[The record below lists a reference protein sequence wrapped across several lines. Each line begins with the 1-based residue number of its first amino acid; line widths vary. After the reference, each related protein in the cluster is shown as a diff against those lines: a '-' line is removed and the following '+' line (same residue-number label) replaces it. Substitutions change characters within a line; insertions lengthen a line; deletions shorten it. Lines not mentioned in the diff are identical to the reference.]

1 MKNNNNFEEKE
12 QMNDD
17 VLKVDIQEEL
27 KNLSKQIS
35 NISTGKLILFS
46 IFSLSI
52 YLWIWMYK
60 IIGKLNI
67 LNLSK
72 KYKAGLWIS
81 YILSILLLIVC
92 IVNGENSATDKI
104 GQLSGI
110 FFIIF
115 TYTAINVVKTYCAE
129 KYYKVIKV
137 NHLGAIFFSVF
148 YLNFFINTLDKRLK

>member
-1 MKNNNNFEEKE
+1 MENSNNFEEKT
-12 QMNDD
+12 QMKDE
-17 VLKVDIQEEL
+17 VLNVDIKEEL
-27 KNLSKQIS
+27 NNLSKQIS

-46 IFSLSI
+46 ILSLSI
-52 YLWIWMYK
+52 YLWIWMCK

-81 YILSILLLIVC
+81 YIFSILLLIVC
-92 IVNGENSATDKI
+92 IINGENSAADKI
-104 GQLSGI
+104 GRLSGI

-115 TYTAINVVKTYCAE
+115 TYTAINVVKTYCVE
-129 KYYKVIKV
+129 KYHKAIKV